1 MKLTGLLA
9 LLSLLVIS
17 DSYAVQAWN
26 QKANFGGTARHRT
39 TSFTIGNK
47 GYMGLGHYNSGPS
60 GNIHL
65 EDFWE
70 YDPASNTWTQKADF
84 GGGPRYHAVGV
95 GYGSKAYV
103 GTGRSIGGFLN
114 TDWWEFDPIANT
126 WTTKPSFPGNQCR
139 GAVAFLL
146 EDLIFVGTGQT
157 TAGFTSDFY
166 AYDITNDQWL
176 GGVATFPG
184 SPRTSAV
191 AFTIDDKAYVGTGGT
206 GCGTTDFYEYKLSN
220 NTWVQRANV
229 GVMIRQE
236 AVGFAVNGKGY
247 IGTGDNC
254 SSGTNYKD
262 MWEYDPATDTWIEI
276 DEFAGSARR
285 YLSSFVIGNKAFC
298 GLGTSG
304 VNYADLWEF
313 DQTLSVISRDK
324 DMLVVNSYPNPVIEY
339 VNFKINELPMGVDYS
354 DLDIT
359 IFNINGQQVFN
370 EKYNSNELRFDRSN
384 EASGIYFYSLNYE
397 GQKIRTGKLIFE

>member
-1 MKLTGLLA
+1 MKLAGF
-9 LLSLLVIS
+9 LSLIS
-17 DSYAVQAWN
+17 LLFIADSYAVQVWN
-26 QKANFGGTARHRT
+26 QKANFGGIARHRT

-47 GYMGLGHYNSGPS
+47 GYMGLGHYNSGPA
-60 GNIHL
+60 GNVHL

-103 GTGRSIGGFLN
+103 GTGRSIGGILN

-157 TAGFTSDFY
+157 TSGFTSDFY

-176 GGVATFPG
+176 GGVSTFPG

-191 AFTIDDKAYVGTGGT
+191 AFTIGDKAYVGTGGT

-229 GVMIRQE
+229 GTLIRQE

-262 MWEYDPATDTWIEI
+262 MWEYDPATDTWTEIE
-276 DEFAGSARR
+276 EFGGSARR
-285 YLSSFVIGNKAFC
+285 YLDCFIIGNKAFC

-313 DQTLSVISRDK
+313 DQTLSVISRNNN
-324 DMLVVNSYPNPVIEY
+324 LLELQNFPNPVTNY
-339 VNFKINELPMGVDYS
+339 TVFNLNELPDGVEYD
-354 DLDIT
+354 DLSLEIY
-359 IFNINGQQVFN
+359 NISGQMVFN
-370 EKYNSNELRFDRSN
+370 SIFDSNELVFNRTS
-384 EASGIYFYSLNYE
+384 EPAGMYFYSLTYE
-397 GQKIRTGKLIFE
+397 GQHVKTGKLILE